1 MFQTQQHKF
10 VNWQC
15 DVEHR
20 GEDFTAAV
28 TFGNPDI
35 LAGSGKRIVDLSLPY
50 TVKPFP
56 LAPVS
61 VLYETYDFDCT
72 VSIYYYLSL
81 FFYFVCLL

>member
-35 LAGSGKRIVDLSLPY
+35 LAGSGKRIVDLSLPF
-50 TVKPFP
+50 TVKH
-56 LAPVS
+56 S
-61 VLYETYDFDCT
+61 KTVLVVIRCQRLCYFHFSCT
-72 VSIYYYLSL
+72 CKCSI
-81 FFYFVCLL
+81 